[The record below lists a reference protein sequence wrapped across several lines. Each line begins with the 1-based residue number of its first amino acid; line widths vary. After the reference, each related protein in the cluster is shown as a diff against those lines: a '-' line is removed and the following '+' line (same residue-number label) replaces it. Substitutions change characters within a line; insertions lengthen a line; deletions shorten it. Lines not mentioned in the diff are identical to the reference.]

1 MKNIN
6 NFKKIHYYSG
16 NKELTNEE
24 AHLLGVCADTI
35 NGDYW
40 TLQERAYQAAYDI
53 SNDWSKENPDW
64 NDVQEGFI
72 RGVKEALEYVLE
84 KYSGCE
90 AGSDRITELIC
101 EFKDILKN

>member
-16 NKELTNEE
+16 NKELSNEE
-24 AHLLGVCADTI
+24 AHSLGVCADTV

-64 NDVQEGFI
+64 NDVQE
-72 RGVKEALEYVLE
+72 
-84 KYSGCE
+84 
-90 AGSDRITELIC
+90 SDRRSFWRFLHIPFL
-101 EFKDILKN
+101 LSP